1 MLLSAM
7 ELAVRRRLRV
17 FAWVTFL
24 LAAPLLLAYAR
35 GYRVPLAPWSQ
46 WLTPQRPAVGAF
58 VVRTVPRGAT
68 LLVDGKVVDKS
79 TPTGLGS
86 VPAGVHVIRI
96 EKPGYRPW
104 EKRIES
110 LGGNVQYLLFTR
122 LLPETPE
129 EEVVREDADDVSISP
144 DERWLLVTDPQGLRQ
159 FPVRAESPAAE
170 VLHRLPKLKALPLSF
185 SWASDGS
192 AVALE
197 VGDDSSTREFL
208 GVLSLE
214 SGKLLAPPSS
224 AQFVGWETR
233 RRAVALFL
241 DDQGKLW
248 EQPKTGRA
256 LQLADGIEEAAIHP
270 RGVLVSLANPDEDRQ
285 TPDAVLDLQHSR
297 DETPLFLL
305 AEQNALER
313 LPVVLPEAPRA
324 FAVSPTGAIAALGG
338 RTGTL
343 FLLKPGDGQWRNI
356 SSSLPRFAWSP
367 DGDKLLYQES
377 PFDAWALNVSEERS
391 VLLEDAPELL
401 VRLSTPLGG
410 LRWFPDSQHVLF
422 FDQDIL
428 KLAEIDPRD
437 GHRIETLLST
447 NRGATRVVTAENGD
461 LLYVVV
467 RREDRDVLLRLFLR
481 TADDR

>member
-110 LGGNVQYLLFTR
+110 LGGKVQYLLFTR

-129 EEVVREDADDVSISP
+129 EEVVRENVRDVSISP

-159 FPVRAESPAAE
+159 LPLRAGSSTAE
-170 VLHRLPKLKALPLSF
+170 VLHRLPKLAEKPLSF
-185 SWASDGS
+185 SWAPDGS
-192 AVALE
+192 SVALE
-197 VGDDSSTREFL
+197 VTNDSSTREFL
-208 GVLSLE
+208 GVLHLE
-214 SGKLLAPPSS
+214 SGKLIAPPSS

-233 RRAVALFL
+233 RRATVLFL
-241 DDQGKLW
+241 DAAGRLW
-248 EQPKTGRA
+248 EQTAQGRP
-256 LQLADGIEEAAIHP
+256 LQLADGVAAAASHP
-270 RGVLVSLANPDEDRQ
+270 RGVLVSLARPDEDRQ
-285 TPDAVLDLQHSR
+285 SPNDVLEPQR
-297 DETPLFLL
+297 KADETPLFLFT
-305 AEQNALER
+305 EQNRPER
-313 LPVVLPEAPRA
+313 LPIALPEAPRA

-343 FLLKPGDGQWRNI
+343 FLLKPGDGQWRKI
-356 SSSLPRFAWSP
+356 SNSRLGFAWSP

-391 VLLEDAPELL
+391 VLSRESPELL
-401 VRLSTPLGG
+401 IRLSTPLEG
-410 LRWFPDSQHVLF
+410 LHWFPDSQHVLF

-428 KLAEIDPRD
+428 KFAEIDPRD

-447 NRGATRVVTAENGD
+447 NRGATRALVAERGD
-461 LLYVVV
+461 TLYVVA
-467 RREDRDVLLRLFLR
+467 RREERDVLVRLFLR
-481 TADDR
+481 TPDDR